1 MKFIISSTLLSQN
14 LQSIGK
20 VIATKNT
27 LPILDYFLFELKGE
41 QLSVT
46 ASDLETTLSTTIE
59 VENVEQLDGS
69 VAVPARRITDSIKE
83 FSEQPLTISIDKE
96 SWEIVISWRSGKLS
110 IPGIT
115 GMGYPEAAEL
125 GQGNEPT
132 RVQLPS
138 EVLGYGISSTIFATA
153 DDPLR
158 PVMNGIN
165 IALTPTEITF
175 VATDAHRMVRFIDT
189 TIKTAIPSSFILPA
203 KPAQLLRSVL
213 PRDSDTPVELIFDN
227 KNVIF
232 ELPKHRLVC
241 RLIEGNYPNYNAVIP
256 QNNNNKLT
264 VDRTELLGAIKRV
277 AVCSNQA
284 SGLVQFSLKMG
295 NLTLT
300 AQDVDF
306 ATSAEDN
313 IACDFS
319 GDSLE
324 IGFKSA
330 FLLDLLTNIHSQ
342 EVIIELADATRPGLF
357 LPVDEVEEGQSLLML
372 QMPMM
377 INA

>member
-158 PVMNGIN
+158 PV
-165 IALTPTEITF
+165 
-175 VATDAHRMVRFIDT
+175 
-189 TIKTAIPSSFILPA
+189 
-203 KPAQLLRSVL
+203 
-213 PRDSDTPVELIFDN
+213 
-227 KNVIF
+227 
-232 ELPKHRLVC
+232 
-241 RLIEGNYPNYNAVIP
+241 
-256 QNNNNKLT
+256 
-264 VDRTELLGAIKRV
+264 
-277 AVCSNQA
+277 
-284 SGLVQFSLKMG
+284 
-295 NLTLT
+295 
-300 AQDVDF
+300 
-306 ATSAEDN
+306 
-313 IACDFS
+313 
-319 GDSLE
+319 
-324 IGFKSA
+324 
-330 FLLDLLTNIHSQ
+330 
-342 EVIIELADATRPGLF
+342 
-357 LPVDEVEEGQSLLML
+357 
-372 QMPMM
+372 
-377 INA
+377 